1 MLLKVGLWFCFCFS
15 NFLARNQFGGRK
27 SATLKKKNVNLSGYL
42 RWGKFP
48 VLNGSKNCLPMEV
61 FYFRDS

>member
-27 SATLKKKNVNLSGYL
+27 SATLEKE
-42 RWGKFP
+42 RQPFR
-48 VLNGSKNCLPMEV
+48 LPKV
-61 FYFRDS
+61 G